1 MVLAI
6 VGGGKVAKRVAV
18 GIGVPACSVAA
29 RAVTV
34 IAAAVYALGVTGWLD
49 GRLHPV
55 MLRINKRGI
64 MKISLLAF
72 TCWISLW
79 FYDA

>member
-1 MVLAI
+1 MVT
-6 VGGGKVAKRVAV
+6 VTGGKVAKRVAV

-29 RAVTV
+29 KAVTV
-34 IAAAVYALGVTGWLD
+34 IAAAVYALGVAGWLD

-55 MLRINKRGI
+55 MVRINKRGI
-64 MKISLLAF
+64 MMISLLAF

-79 FYDA
+79 FDNA